1 MVLTLF
7 NDMNVFYY
15 VQNEHPC
22 LFKVKVYLYTISEV
36 QPNFILNLVKITYPL
51 SNFYLNRMTQN
62 YARGKRI
69 DVSQ

>member
-1 MVLTLF
+1 MMLALF

-15 VQNEHPC
+15 VHNGHPC
-22 LFKVKVYLYTISEV
+22 LFKVKVYLYIISEV

-51 SNFYLNRMTQN
+51 SKFYLNRMTQN

-69 DVSQ
+69 DVL